1 MTRSEADTP
10 SQDRR
15 NGKRPFFF
23 IHVMKTGGTSFVFD
37 VLKTFPAEQVY
48 PNKTLDRRYP
58 TDIAPYTS
66 IEHLLEISPERRAD
80 IRVYAGHFPYMA
92 CKMMGIDFV
101 KLTLLRH
108 PVDRAIS
115 VLKQFKRL
123 TERFQSSALDG
134 IYEDEYVFRH
144 FVHNHQTKIFSL
156 TREDNPKAFLRAIDV
171 DERRLADAKAN
182 LATVD
187 VIGMSES
194 YGDFVSD
201 LRSRFG
207 WWPSGLASPART
219 NVSSEPWAVSEALRR
234 QIARDNALDLEFY
247 DYARQLVEQRRR
259 DRSHDAALDR

>member
-15 NGKRPFFF
+15 NGRRPFFF

-92 CKMMGIDFV
+92 CEMMGIDFV

-123 TERFQSSALDG
+123 T
-134 IYEDEYVFRH
+134 
-144 FVHNHQTKIFSL
+144 
-156 TREDNPKAFLRAIDV
+156 
-171 DERRLADAKAN
+171 
-182 LATVD
+182 
-187 VIGMSES
+187 
-194 YGDFVSD
+194 
-201 LRSRFG
+201 
-207 WWPSGLASPART
+207 
-219 NVSSEPWAVSEALRR
+219 
-234 QIARDNALDLEFY
+234 
-247 DYARQLVEQRRR
+247 
-259 DRSHDAALDR
+259 